1 MYHSFIH
8 SFLKTDDLCTFCNG
22 IVVVKLTLPKL
33 LNFWLEGGPR
43 RLGRAFFGGGGVGGV

>member
-1 MYHSFIH
+1 
-8 SFLKTDDLCTFCNG
+8 
-22 IVVVKLTLPKL
+22 VKLTLPKL